1 MTGNRLRSIADA
13 AAAKLVPGETL
24 RLAARMVDIPSPS
37 GRERR
42 LAETVA
48 GFMAE
53 NGLDGRCQAVDG
65 ELCNAVG
72 RLPGS
77 GGGAELMLFSPLDTA
92 FAGTPEADGPF
103 LGAPMRD
110 DQIASARIDGKVLTG
125 LGAHNPKGHAAA
137 AVMAAICL
145 ARAGAPLL
153 GDVVVALGGGG
164 MPTNVP
170 AGDGRAGRRIGHGAG
185 IAFLLE
191 QGTRP
196 DHAIVAKPGP
206 PAWEEVGLCWFRVSV
221 RGLLGYAGTR
231 HVVAHANPILAA
243 TRVIEGLEAWFVEY
257 SEANASGTLRP
268 QGSIGCI
275 RAGWAEKPTFIP
287 ETCEIYLDL
296 RSTPRTG
303 PAEVRRQFAA
313 AIRSIRAAH
322 GGLDIDCEMILA
334 VPASHT
340 DPESWI
346 VGAAIRA
353 WERMTGRRFV
363 AGSDGSGA
371 TEANV
376 IRNWGIPTARFGLP
390 PPPVPLPRS
399 GQFSMGEVHADS
411 LDALVR
417 ALIDAAVDTC
427 GRPLAELD
435 TELERGPR
443 C

>member
-303 PAEVRRQFAA
+303 PTEVRRQFAA

-322 GGLDIDCEMILA
+322 GGLDIDWEMILA

-346 VGAAIRA
+346 VRSAISG
-353 WERMTGRRFV
+353 WEAVEGRTHEPPRRT
-363 AGSDGSGA
+363 SGQ
-371 TEANV
+371 TDIST
-376 IRNWGIPTARFGLP
+376 IRNLGIPTARTGWVSMPDATPDEFREGL
-390 PPPVPLPRS
+390 
-399 GQFSMGEVHADS
+399 GGMGVTCAPDLAHTCRK
-411 LDALVR
+411 LVYT
-417 ALIDAAVDTC
+417 IVDTC
-427 GRPLAELD
+427 TRTREEVGCVHRP
-435 TELERGPR
+435 
-443 C
+443 